1 MAEVELIE
9 SQPATPTEKTVAA
22 IDALLKRAASAQLQ
36 AYEHIRTLVYANP
49 SKLTPEQVYAAFEGT
64 TTTGMTSAQLGEA
77 ARIAKASLNH
87 FQAVIDDA
95 VPAAN
100 ITLE

>member
-1 MAEVELIE
+1 MAQLIE

-22 IDALLKRAASAQLQ
+22 IDAMLKRTAAAQLM
-36 AYEHIRTLVYANP
+36 AYQNIRRLVYANP
-49 SKLTPEQVYAAFEGT
+49 DKLTAEQVYAAFEANT
-64 TTTGMTSAQLGEA
+64 STGMTANQLGEA

-87 FQAVIDDA
+87 FQQVITDA
-95 VPAAN
+95 VPAAT

>member
-1 MAEVELIE
+1 MAELIDKK
-9 SQPATPTEKTVAA
+9 PATPTEKTVAA
-22 IDALLKRAASAQLQ
+22 IDALLKRAAAAQLQ

-49 SKLTPEQVYAAFEGT
+49 GKLTAEQVYAAFEANT
-64 TTTGMTSAQLGEA
+64 STGMTANQLGEA

-87 FQAVIDDA
+87 FQQVITDA
-95 VPAAN
+95 VPAAT